1 MDAVLTESLRL
12 GSSLCRDTNGD
23 DVQRDDV
30 LRDAKKLAERGDALI
45 LGVDTT
51 PGATVAKGA
60 CSKEHVLCGCRAVLD
75 PVARDLLEGRLSTDN
90 DGQAGILGKGDAG
103 VRLRDLGNHV
113 LVADHNKVPWD

>member
-1 MDAVLTESLRL
+1 MFKENDIFRNAPLLV
-12 GSSLCRDTNGD
+12 
-23 DVQRDDV
+23 
-30 LRDAKKLAERGDALI
+30 
-45 LGVDTT
+45 VDIP
-51 PGATVAKGA
+51 PGATVPMGVCAGR
-60 CSKEHVLCGCRAVLD
+60 SVLSVTRAVLD